1 MPLLEN
7 LLMSKYLLKSWLLL
21 ATVTG
26 CALGCARETSRATPA
41 EGGRSLRVVVATPAP
56 VEGEQTVELPGTLEP
71 WEDAL
76 LYARV
81 TGYLQSVAVDIGSE
95 VKAGDVLATIV
106 VPEMDAQLQSAR
118 AQLDQE
124 LAEVELASMVE
135 KRLQD
140 LRKANKEAIPQ
151 QEVDNAAAKK
161 RVEVAQAD
169 LARAEV
175 KRLKTL
181 SSFAKLR
188 APFDGHVT
196 QRILHPG
203 ALVREGTTPGARPI
217 VEVARTQPL
226 RLVLQIPEPLV
237 PSVAVGS
244 ELEVQLDAFPGR
256 EFEGAIARI
265 SSALDDQT
273 RAMRAEVDFD
283 NAEGTFHP
291 GMYGE
296 VYLRVRVPEGLL
308 SIPSRAVRGQGEERY
323 VLEARDGVLHK
334 QAIVVASDDGR
345 RAVVAT
351 GLSTDALVM
360 VAGSPLARE
369 GSPCDPIEEGA
380 K

>member
-1 MPLLEN
+1 MFEHPPIAWMLVV
-7 LLMSKYLLKSWLLL
+7 
-21 ATVTG
+21 AIAGAAIG
-26 CALGCARETSRATPA
+26 CTKDSSRANPA
-41 EGGRSLRVVVATPAP
+41 DEDQPLRVVVATPAP

-76 LYARV
+76 LFARV
-81 TGYLQSVAVDIGSE
+81 TGYLQSVSVDIGSE
-95 VKAGDVLATIV
+95 VQAGDVLATIV
-106 VPEMDAQLQSAR
+106 VPEMDAQLQSAQ

-124 LAEVELASMVE
+124 RAEVELASMVE
-135 KRLQD
+135 QRLRD

-188 APFDGHVT
+188 APFDGRVT

-244 ELEVQLDAFPGR
+244 ELTVHLDAFPGR
-256 EFEGAIARI
+256 ELAGTIART
-265 SSALDDQT
+265 SSALDEQT

-283 NAEGTFHP
+283 NEEGTLRP
-291 GMYGE
+291 GMYAK

-308 SIPSRAVRGQGEERY
+308 SIPSRAVRGQGEERH
-323 VLEARDGVLHK
+323 VLVARDGFLHK

-351 GLSTDALVM
+351 GLSNDARVM

-369 GSPCDPIEEGA
+369 GSPCEPIEEGA

>member
-1 MPLLEN
+1 MFEHP
-7 LLMSKYLLKSWLLL
+7 SRAWV
-21 ATVTG
+21 AVAVIAG
-26 CALGCARETSRATPA
+26 CVLGCARESSRANPNE
-41 EGGRSLRVVVATPAP
+41 EGPPLRVVVVRPAP
-56 VEGEQTVELPGTLEP
+56 IEGEQTVELPGTLEP

-81 TGYLQSVAVDIGSE
+81 TGYLQSVSVDIGSE
-95 VKAGDVLATIV
+95 VKAGDELARIV
-106 VPEMDAQLQSAR
+106 VPEMEAQLQSAQ

-135 KRLQD
+135 KRLRG
-140 LRKANKEAIPQ
+140 LRKANQEAIPQ
-151 QEVDNAAAKK
+151 QDVDNAAAKR
-161 RVEVAQAD
+161 RVEAAQAD

-181 SSFAKLR
+181 ASFARLR
-188 APFDGHVT
+188 EPFDGRVT
-196 QRILHPG
+196 KRILHPG

-217 VEVARTQPL
+217 LEVARIHPL

-244 ELEVQLDAFPGR
+244 ELEVHLDAFPGR
-256 EFEGAIARI
+256 EFQGTIARV
-265 SSALDDQT
+265 SNALDAQT
-273 RAMRAEVDFD
+273 RSMRAEVDFEND
-283 NAEGTFHP
+283 DGAFHP

-296 VYLRVRVPEGLL
+296 VHLRIRNPEGLL
-308 SIPSRAVRGQGEERY
+308 TIPSRAVRGQGDERY
-323 VLEARDGVLHK
+323 VLVARDGFLHK

-345 RAVVAT
+345 RAVVAR
-351 GLSTDALVM
+351 GLTTDALVM

-369 GSPCDPIEEGA
+369 GSPCEPIEEGA

>member
-1 MPLLEN
+1 MFNHP
-7 LLMSKYLLKSWLLL
+7 SRAWIV
-21 ATVTG
+21 ATAIAG
-26 CALGCARETSRATPA
+26 CALGCTKDSSSANPV
-41 EGGRSLRVVVATPAP
+41 EGGKPLRVVVATPAP

-76 LYARV
+76 LFARV
-81 TGYLQSVAVDIGSE
+81 TGYLQSVSVDIGSE

-106 VPEMDAQLQSAR
+106 VPEMNAQLQSAQ

-135 KRLQD
+135 KRLRD
-140 LRKANKEAIPQ
+140 LRKANKDAIPQ
-151 QEVDNAAAKK
+151 QEVDNAAAKR

-175 KRLKTL
+175 KRLRTL

-188 APFDGHVT
+188 APFDGRVS

-217 VEVARTQPL
+217 VEVVRTQPL
-226 RLVLQIPEPLV
+226 RLVLHIPEPLV
-237 PSVAVGS
+237 PSVTVGS
-244 ELEVQLDAFPGR
+244 ELNVRLDAFPGR
-256 EFEGAIARI
+256 DFEGTIARV
-265 SSALDDQT
+265 SSALDEKT
-273 RAMRAEVDFD
+273 RAMRAEVDFEND
-283 NAEGTFHP
+283 EGLFRP

-296 VYLRVRVPEGLL
+296 VYLHIRLPEGLL
-308 SIPSRAVRGQGEERY
+308 SIPSRGVRGQGEERY
-323 VLEARDGVLHK
+323 VLVARDGFLHK

-351 GLSTDALVM
+351 GLDTDALVM
-360 VAGSPLARE
+360 VAGSPLARA
-369 GSPCDPIEEGA
+369 GSPCEPIEEGA

>member
-1 MPLLEN
+1 MPLREN
-7 LLMSKYLLKSWLLL
+7 LLMFKYLLKSWLLL

-26 CALGCARETSRATPA
+26 CGLGCARETSRATPA
-41 EGGRSLRVVVATPAP
+41 EGGRPLRVVVATPAP

-265 SSALDDQT
+265 ASALDDQT

-323 VLEARDGVLHK
+323 VLVARDGILHK

-369 GSPCDPIEEGA
+369 GSPCEPIEEGA

>member
-1 MPLLEN
+1 MFECSLPGRAIVLVI
-7 LLMSKYLLKSWLLL
+7 
-21 ATVTG
+21 AG
-26 CALGCARETSRATPA
+26 CLLGCTKESSRDDPTD
-41 EGGRSLRVVVATPAP
+41 EGPPLRVVVTRPAP

-81 TGYLQSVAVDIGSE
+81 TGYLQSVSVDIGSR
-95 VKAGDVLATIV
+95 VKAGDELARIV
-106 VPEMDAQLQSAR
+106 VPEMDAQLQSAQ

-135 KRLQD
+135 KRLRD
-140 LRKANKEAIPQ
+140 LREANREAIPQ
-151 QEVDNAAAKK
+151 QEVDNAAAKR

-175 KRLKTL
+175 RRLKTL
-181 SSFAKLR
+181 GSFARLR
-188 APFDGHVT
+188 APFDGRVT
-196 QRILHPG
+196 KRILHPG

-217 VEVARTQPL
+217 VEVARTNPL

-244 ELEVQLDAFPGR
+244 EVEIRLDAFPGR
-256 EFEGAIARI
+256 ELQGTIARI
-265 SSALDDQT
+265 SDSLDEQT
-273 RAMRAEVDFD
+273 RSMRAEVDFEND
-283 NAEGTFHP
+283 DDTFHP
-291 GMYGE
+291 GMYGK
-296 VYLRVRVPEGLL
+296 VDLRLRVPEGLL
-308 SIPSRAVRGQGEERY
+308 TIPSRAVRGQGDDRY
-323 VLEARDGVLHK
+323 VLVARDGFLHK

-345 RAVVAT
+345 RAVVAK
-351 GLSTDALVM
+351 GLSAEALVM

-369 GSPCDPIEEGA
+369 GSPCEPIEEGA

>member
-1 MPLLEN
+1 MAVAV
-7 LLMSKYLLKSWLLL
+7 M
-21 ATVTG
+21 AG
-26 CALGCARETSRATPA
+26 CVLGCAKESSRANPSE
-41 EGGRSLRVVVATPAP
+41 EGRPLRVVVAKPVP

-81 TGYLQSVAVDIGSE
+81 TGYLRSVSVDIGSAVE
-95 VKAGDVLATIV
+95 AGEVLATIV
-106 VPEMDAQLQSAR
+106 VPEMDAQLQSAN

-124 LAEVELASMVE
+124 LAEVELASMIE
-135 KRLQD
+135 KRLRD
-140 LRKANKEAIPQ
+140 LRKANQEAIPQ
-151 QEVDNAAAKK
+151 QDVDNAAAKR

-175 KRLKTL
+175 KRLRTL
-181 SSFAKLR
+181 AGFAKLR
-188 APFDGHVT
+188 APFDGRVT

-217 VEVARTQPL
+217 VEVVRTDPL

-244 ELEVQLDAFPGR
+244 ELEIQLDAFPGR
-256 EFEGAIARI
+256 ELEGTIARV
-265 SSALDDQT
+265 SSVLDEQT
-273 RAMRAEVDFD
+273 RAMRVEVDLENED
-283 NAEGTFHP
+283 GTFRP
-291 GMYGE
+291 GMYGK
-296 VYLRVRVPEGLL
+296 VYLRIHVPEGLL
-308 SIPSRAVRGQGEERY
+308 SIPSRAVRGQGDQRY
-323 VLEARDGVLHK
+323 VLVARDGFLHE

-351 GLSTDALVM
+351 GLTTGTLVM

-369 GSPCDPIEEGA
+369 GSPCEPIEEGA

>member
-1 MPLLEN
+1 MRSPESPLMFEHSLR
-7 LLMSKYLLKSWLLL
+7 SWM
-21 ATVTG
+21 AVAVIAG
-26 CALGCARETSRATPA
+26 SVLGCAEESSRANPA
-41 EGGRSLRVVVATPAP
+41 EGGQPLRVVVATPTP

-76 LYARV
+76 LFARV
-81 TGYLQSVAVDIGSE
+81 TGYLQSVSVDIGSE

-106 VPEMDAQLQSAR
+106 VPEMDAQLQSAQ

-124 LAEVELASMVE
+124 RAEVELASMVE
-135 KRLQD
+135 QRLQD

-151 QEVDNAAAKK
+151 QEVDNAAAKR

-175 KRLKTL
+175 KRLRTL
-181 SSFAKLR
+181 SSFARLR
-188 APFDGHVT
+188 APFDGRVT
-196 QRILHPG
+196 KRILHPG
-203 ALVREGTTPGARPI
+203 ALVREGTTPGARPV

-244 ELEVQLDAFPGR
+244 ELEVHLDAFPGR
-256 EFEGAIARI
+256 EFEGTIARM

-273 RAMRAEVDFD
+273 RAMRAEVDFE
-283 NAEGTFHP
+283 NEEGTFRP

-296 VYLRVRVPEGLL
+296 VFLRVRVPEGLL
-308 SIPSRAVRGQGEERY
+308 SIPSRAVRGQGEERH
-323 VLEARDGVLHK
+323 VLVARDGFLHK
-334 QAIVVASDDGR
+334 QSIVVASDDGR

-351 GLSTDALVM
+351 GLTTEALVM

-369 GSPCDPIEEGA
+369 GSPCEPVEEGA

>member
-1 MPLLEN
+1 MPSPEN
-7 LLMSKYLLKSWLLL
+7 LPMFEHPPKPWLLFMGVV
-21 ATVTG
+21 ACV
-26 CALGCARETSRATPA
+26 LGCAKEPPRASSA
-41 EGGRSLRVVVATPAP
+41 EGGRPLRVVVAKPAP

-76 LYARV
+76 LFARV

-95 VKAGDVLATIV
+95 VEAGEVLATIV
-106 VPEMDAQLQSAR
+106 VPEMDAQLQSAQ

-124 LAEVELASMVE
+124 RAEVELASMVE
-135 KRLQD
+135 QRLRD

-181 SSFAKLR
+181 RGFAKLR
-188 APFDGHVT
+188 APFDGRVT

-203 ALVREGTTPGARPI
+203 ALVREGTTPGARPV

-237 PSVAVGS
+237 PSVAIGS
-244 ELEVQLDAFPGR
+244 ELTVHLDAFPGR
-256 EFEGAIARI
+256 EFDGKIARV
-265 SSALDDQT
+265 SSALDHQT
-273 RAMRAEVDFD
+273 RAMRAEVDFE
-283 NAEGTFHP
+283 NEQGTFRP

-296 VYLRVRVPEGLL
+296 VYLRVRVPDGLL

-323 VLEARDGVLHK
+323 VLVARDGVLHK

-345 RAVVAT
+345 QAVVAT
-351 GLSTDALVM
+351 GLTREALVM

-369 GSPCDPIEEGA
+369 GSPCEPVEEGA

>member
-1 MPLLEN
+1 MFKHPPRA
-7 LLMSKYLLKSWLLL
+7 WIA
-21 ATVTG
+21 ATVIGAFAFG
-26 CALGCARETSRATPA
+26 CTKESSRAKPA
-41 EGGRSLRVVVATPAP
+41 EGGQPLRVVVVTPAP
-56 VEGEQTVELPGTLEP
+56 VAGEQTFELPGTLEP

-76 LYARV
+76 LFARV
-81 TGYLQSVAVDIGSE
+81 TGYLQSVSVDIGSE

-106 VPEMDAQLQSAR
+106 VPEMSAQLQSAQ

-135 KRLQD
+135 KRLRD

-181 SSFAKLR
+181 RSFAKLR
-188 APFDGHVT
+188 APFDGRVT

-217 VEVARTQPL
+217 VEVVRTQPL
-226 RLVLQIPEPLV
+226 RLVLHIPEPLV

-244 ELEVQLDAFPGR
+244 ELDIHLDAFPGR
-256 EFEGAIARI
+256 EFEGTIARI
-265 SSALDDQT
+265 SSALDEKT

-283 NAEGTFHP
+283 NEEGTFRP
-291 GMYGE
+291 GMYGK

-323 VLEARDGVLHK
+323 VLVARDGFLHK

-360 VAGSPLARE
+360 VAGSPLARA
-369 GSPCDPIEEGA
+369 GSPCEPIEEGA

>member
-81 TGYLQSVAVDIGSE
+81 TGYLQSVSVDIGSE

-308 SIPSRAVRGQGEERY
+308 SIPSRAVRGQGEDRY

>member
-1 MPLLEN
+1 MFRHSPRPW
-7 LLMSKYLLKSWLLL
+7 M
-21 ATVTG
+21 AVVVAAG
-26 CALGCARETSRATPA
+26 CVLGCAKESTGANPA
-41 EGGRSLRVVVATPAP
+41 EEARILRVVVATPAP
-56 VEGEQTVELPGTLEP
+56 VEGEETVELPGTLEP

-81 TGYLQSVAVDIGSE
+81 TGYLQSVSVDIGSE
-95 VKAGDVLATIV
+95 VKAGEVLATIV
-106 VPEMDAQLQSAR
+106 VPEMDAQLQSAQ

-135 KRLQD
+135 KRLRD
-140 LRKANKEAIPQ
+140 LRKANQEAIPQ
-151 QEVDNAAAKK
+151 QDVDNAAAKR
-161 RVEVAQAD
+161 RVEAAQAD

-181 SSFAKLR
+181 SGFARLR
-188 APFDGHVT
+188 APFDGRVT

-244 ELEVQLDAFPGR
+244 ELDVHLDAFPGR
-256 EFEGAIARI
+256 EFEGTIARI
-265 SSALDDQT
+265 STALDEQT
-273 RAMRAEVDFD
+273 RAMRAEVDFEND
-283 NAEGTFHP
+283 EGTFRP

-296 VYLRVRVPEGLL
+296 VYLRVRVPDGLL
-308 SIPSRAVRGQGEERY
+308 SIPSKAVRGQGAERF
-323 VLEARDGVLHK
+323 VLVARDGTLHK

-360 VAGSPLARE
+360 VAGSPLARD
-369 GSPCDPIEEGA
+369 GSPCEPIEEGA

>member
-1 MPLLEN
+1 
-7 LLMSKYLLKSWLLL
+7 
-21 ATVTG
+21 
-26 CALGCARETSRATPA
+26 
-41 EGGRSLRVVVATPAP
+41 VVATPVP
-56 VEGEQTVELPGTLEP
+56 VEGEQIVELPGTLEP

-76 LYARV
+76 LFARV
-81 TGYLQSVAVDIGSE
+81 TGYLQSVSVDIGSE

-135 KRLQD
+135 KRLRD

-151 QEVDNAAAKK
+151 QEVDNAAAKR

-188 APFDGHVT
+188 APFDGRVS

-217 VEVARTQPL
+217 VEVVRTQPL
-226 RLVLQIPEPLV
+226 RLVLHIPEPLV

-244 ELEVQLDAFPGR
+244 ELNVRLDAFPGLD
-256 EFEGAIARI
+256 FEGTIARV
-265 SSALDDQT
+265 SSALDEQT

-283 NAEGTFHP
+283 NEEGTFRP

-296 VYLRVRVPEGLL
+296 VYLRIRVPEGLL
-308 SIPSRAVRGQGEERY
+308 SIPSRGVRGQGEERY
-323 VLEARDGVLHK
+323 VLVARDGFLHK

-345 RAVVAT
+345 RAVIAT
-351 GLSTDALVM
+351 GLDAGTLVM
-360 VAGSPLARE
+360 VAGSPLARA
-369 GSPCDPIEEGA
+369 GSPCEPIEEGA

>member
-1 MPLLEN
+1 MPSQES
-7 LLMSKYLLKSWLLL
+7 LLMFRHPSRAWV
-21 ATVTG
+21 AAAVIAG
-26 CALGCARETSRATPA
+26 CALGCTKEPSRASPT
-41 EGGRSLRVVVATPAP
+41 EGGQPLRVVVATPAP

-76 LYARV
+76 LFARV
-81 TGYLQSVAVDIGSE
+81 TGYLQSVSVDIGSE
-95 VKAGDVLATIV
+95 VQAGDVLATIV
-106 VPEMDAQLQSAR
+106 VPEMDAQLQSAQ

-124 LAEVELASMVE
+124 RAEVELASMVE
-135 KRLQD
+135 QRLRD

-188 APFDGHVT
+188 APFDGRVT

-244 ELEVQLDAFPGR
+244 ELTVHLDAFPGR
-256 EFEGAIARI
+256 ELAGTIART
-265 SSALDDQT
+265 SSALDEQT

-283 NAEGTFHP
+283 NEEGTLRP
-291 GMYGE
+291 GMYAK

-308 SIPSRAVRGQGEERY
+308 SIPSRAVRGQGEERH
-323 VLEARDGVLHK
+323 VLVARDGFLHK

-369 GSPCDPIEEGA
+369 GSPCEPIEEGA

>member
-1 MPLLEN
+1 MFERLWRAWIAVAVIAACGISCTKE
-7 LLMSKYLLKSWLLL
+7 S
-21 ATVTG
+21 
-26 CALGCARETSRATPA
+26 SRVDSA
-41 EGGRSLRVVVATPAP
+41 EGGQVMRVVVAAPAP
-56 VEGEQTVELPGTLEP
+56 IEGEQTVELPATLEP

-76 LYARV
+76 LFARV
-81 TGYLQSVAVDIGSE
+81 TGYLQSVSVDIGSE
-95 VKAGDVLATIV
+95 IKAGDVLATIV
-106 VPEMDAQLQSAR
+106 VPEMDAQLQSAQ

-124 LAEVELASMVE
+124 RAEVELASMVE
-135 KRLQD
+135 KRLRD

-151 QEVDNAAAKK
+151 QDVDNAAAKR
-161 RVEVAQAD
+161 RVEEAQVD

-181 SSFAKLR
+181 SSFARLR
-188 APFDGHVT
+188 APFDGRVT

-217 VEVARTQPL
+217 VEVVRTQPL

-237 PSVAVGS
+237 PSVMVGS
-244 ELEVQLDAFPGR
+244 ELDVRLDAFPGR
-256 EFEGAIARI
+256 EFEGTIARL
-265 SSALDDQT
+265 SSALDEQT
-273 RAMRAEVDFD
+273 RAMRAEVDFE
-283 NAEGTFHP
+283 NEEGTFRP

-296 VYLRVRVPEGLL
+296 VHLRVRVPDGLL

-323 VLEARDGVLHK
+323 VLVARDGFLHK
-334 QAIVVASDDGR
+334 RAIVVASDDGR

-369 GSPCDPIEEGA
+369 GSRCEPIVEGA

>member
-1 MPLLEN
+1 MFEHSPRPW
-7 LLMSKYLLKSWLLL
+7 M
-21 ATVTG
+21 AVVVAAG
-26 CALGCARETSRATPA
+26 CVLGCAKEATGANPA
-41 EGGRSLRVVVATPAP
+41 EEGRILRVVVATPAP

-81 TGYLQSVAVDIGSE
+81 TGYLQSVSVDIGSE
-95 VKAGDVLATIV
+95 VKAGEVLATIV
-106 VPEMDAQLQSAR
+106 VPEMDAQLQSAQ

-135 KRLQD
+135 KRLRD
-140 LRKANKEAIPQ
+140 LRKANQEAIPQ
-151 QEVDNAAAKK
+151 QDVDNAAAKR
-161 RVEVAQAD
+161 RVETAQAD

-181 SSFAKLR
+181 SSFARLR
-188 APFDGHVT
+188 APFDGRVT

-217 VEVARTQPL
+217 VEVVRTQPL

-244 ELEVQLDAFPGR
+244 ELDVHLDAFPGR
-256 EFEGAIARI
+256 EFEGTIARI
-265 SSALDDQT
+265 SSALDEKT
-273 RAMRAEVDFD
+273 RAMRAEVDFEND
-283 NAEGTFHP
+283 EGTFRP

-296 VYLRVRVPEGLL
+296 VYLRVRVPDGLL
-308 SIPSRAVRGQGEERY
+308 SIPSKAVRGQGAERF
-323 VLEARDGVLHK
+323 VLVARDGILHR

-360 VAGSPLARE
+360 VAGSPLARD
-369 GSPCDPIEEGA
+369 GSPCEPIEEGA

>member
-1 MPLLEN
+1 M
-7 LLMSKYLLKSWLLL
+7 
-21 ATVTG
+21 TVAVIAG
-26 CALGCARETSRATPA
+26 CVLGCAKESSGTNPA
-41 EGGRSLRVVVATPAP
+41 EDGRVFRVVVAKPAP

-81 TGYLQSVAVDIGSE
+81 TGYLQSVSVDIGSE

-106 VPEMDAQLQSAR
+106 VPEMDAQLQSAQ

-124 LAEVELASMVE
+124 RAEVELASMVE
-135 KRLQD
+135 QRLRD
-140 LRKANKEAIPQ
+140 LRKAHKEAIPQ
-151 QEVDNAAAKK
+151 QDVDNAAAKK

-175 KRLKTL
+175 RRLKTL
-181 SSFAKLR
+181 SGFARLR
-188 APFDGHVT
+188 APFDGRVIK
-196 QRILHPG
+196 RILHPG
-203 ALVREGTTPGARPI
+203 ALVREGTTPGARAI

-244 ELEVQLDAFPGR
+244 GLVIHLDAFPGR

-265 SSALDDQT
+265 SSALDEQT
-273 RAMRAEVDFD
+273 RAMRAEVDFE
-283 NAEGTFHP
+283 NEEGTFRP

-296 VYLRVRVPEGLL
+296 VYLRVSVPEGLL
-308 SIPSRAVRGQGEERY
+308 SIPSRAVRGQGKERY
-323 VLEARDGVLHK
+323 VLVAREGVLHK

-369 GSPCDPIEEGA
+369 GSPCEPIEEGA

>member
-1 MPLLEN
+1 MPLLED

-81 TGYLQSVAVDIGSE
+81 TGYLQSVSVDIGSE

-308 SIPSRAVRGQGEERY
+308 SIPSRAVRGQGEDRY